1 MAKEDNLLD
10 DEEAQKRLKEMF
22 GPNYQLEEEKS
33 KEPLKEPTAKSSQP
47 SATRSFVNSLVQGA
61 GDVAQTLSTE
71 PILAGGAGAAIG
83 AKVGPI
89 VQDVLKGTLTPPP
102 PAPARTPYKPRG
114 QFVEDSVSNWRT
126 YHDAQSEAAKGVR
139 RNTDLQRKFPNFT
152 RTLPEPPPQNIMQRM
167 LSPLEAMGQKLGAVS
182 SEIGKTAG
190 PRVGGALSLGGGAF
204 QGSEAYNRQQ
214 QGDIPGALIAG
225 AGAVGSAASMLPP
238 VSPPT
243 AIAKGVG
250 ATAAFA
256 SPFALMLYDYLR
268 KQNPTIGQPSNQ
280 TNNPTAESY
289 QYP

>member
-1 MAKEDNLLD
+1 MAKEDNILD

-22 GPNYQLEEEKS
+22 GSNYQMEEEKS
-33 KEPLKEPTAKSSQP
+33 TEPSKEPTAKSGQP
-47 SATRSFVNSLVQGA
+47 SSTSSFVNSLVQGA
-61 GDVAQTLSTE
+61 GDVAQTIATD
-71 PILAGGAGAAIG
+71 PRAAAVAGATIG
-83 AKVGPI
+83 AKVGPTA
-89 VQDVLKGTLTPPP
+89 QDVLRGTLTPPP
-102 PAPARTPYKPRG
+102 PAPARTPYNPRG
-114 QFVEDSVSNWRT
+114 KSVEESVGNWKI
-126 YHDAQSEAAKGVR
+126 YHDAQSEAAKQVR

-204 QGSEAYNRQQ
+204 QGSEAYNRAQ
-214 QGDIPGALIAG
+214 QGDIPGAVIAG

-268 KQNPTIGQPSNQ
+268 KQNPSMGASSPYS
-280 TNNPTAESY
+280 P
-289 QYP
+289 

>member
-1 MAKEDNLLD
+1 MAKNDNILD

-22 GPNYQLEEEKS
+22 GTNYQLEEEKP
-33 KEPLKEPTAKSSQP
+33 KESTVELSQP
-47 SATRSFVNSLVQGA
+47 KLLNTLVQGA
-61 GDVAQTLSTE
+61 GDVPRQVSTE

-83 AKVGPI
+83 AKLGPT

-102 PAPARTPYKPRG
+102 PTPARTPYSPRG
-114 QFVEDSVSNWRT
+114 KSVEESVGNWKI

-152 RTLPEPPPQNIMQRM
+152 RTLPEPPPQNIMQKI

-182 SEIGKTAG
+182 SAMGQKTG
-190 PRVGGALSLGGGAF
+190 PRLGGALSLGGGAF

-214 QGDIPGALIAG
+214 QGDMPGALIAG

-250 ATAAFA
+250 ATAAFV

-268 KQNPTIGQPSNQ
+268 KQNPTIGQPSSQPDNS
-280 TNNPTAESY
+280 TAESY

>member
-1 MAKEDNLLD
+1 MAKEDNILD

-33 KEPLKEPTAKSSQP
+33 KEPSKESTAKSSQP

-83 AKVGPI
+83 AKLGPT

-102 PAPARTPYKPRG
+102 PTPARTPYSPRG
-114 QFVEDSVSNWRT
+114 KSVEESVGNWKI

-152 RTLPEPPPQNIMQRM
+152 RTLPEPPPQNIMQKI

-182 SEIGKTAG
+182 SAMGQKTG
-190 PRVGGALSLGGGAF
+190 PRLGGALSLGGGAL
-204 QGSEAYNRQQ
+204 QGSESYNRAQ
-214 QGDIPGALIAG
+214 QGDMPGAIIAG
-225 AGAVGSAASMLPP
+225 IGSAGSAASMLPP

-250 ATAAFA
+250 ATAAFV

-289 QYP
+289 PYP